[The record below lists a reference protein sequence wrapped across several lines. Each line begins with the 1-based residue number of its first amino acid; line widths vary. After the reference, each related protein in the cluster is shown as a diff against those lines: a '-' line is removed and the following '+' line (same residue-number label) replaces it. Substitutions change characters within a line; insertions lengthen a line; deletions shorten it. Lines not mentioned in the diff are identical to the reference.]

1 LLMRR
6 FNFLTIILTFCAFI
20 AFGQLDISYPTNRA
34 IFQRSNSNQG
44 IIYFG
49 GNFSTKLDR
58 IDARLI
64 PINQGTAIDWVP
76 VVQSPS
82 SGFYKASLNTTG
94 GWYRLEVRGIF
105 NGAIVA
111 LATLD
116 KVGIGEVFV
125 ICGQSN
131 AEGKA
136 GIGDGASDDR
146 VNRISNLN
154 SSTESIHPFPTFDRI
169 ERTSII
175 APSGKSAWC
184 WGRLGDLLAS
194 RLNVPILFI
203 NTAWEGYDIKQWE
216 VSANGGS
223 GYNTFGEVFAPPGF
237 PFNTIRNSIQQ
248 YTHMLGVRAVLFHQG
263 ETDNMLNTTQLS
275 YFSSMETFIKKLRE
289 STQKDVS
296 FVVARVSRN
305 LDRNTYQPVLDAQN
319 QVISQIPNVFNGPLT
334 DDIGERFDGLHFSA
348 EGTRKVADRWN
359 TQLDA
364 NFFSTSTPQLAT
376 DLLLPESF
384 CFNPNV
390 MAPVVLNLPA
400 GLNNPRWSNG
410 VIGSRVSVGQG
421 TFQGRATD
429 AVGNTF
435 FTPQIKYTS
444 SPIPEKP
451 LIAVDGPQAFCP
463 GTAITRLN
471 STYGFNNIWNTN
483 ATTNGINVSTGGS
496 YTVTHTNVYG
506 CQSTSSPAAIG
517 VYPEPDAR
525 ITASGPTDIC
535 SDEELFLVSNT
546 QNGNQWSTNQTE
558 KQIRVQDTGTVT
570 LTVTN
575 SFGCKAVS
583 APLKVNVRLQ
593 ASKPS
598 INIDG
603 LREFCADKSTNL
615 IANSPDD
622 STRFVWN
629 NSEATKTL
637 NVNTEG
643 VYSVLATNKFNCSK
657 RSDEISI
664 AVNALPNK
672 PTIVADGPT
681 SLCDNRSLRLSS
693 NNQTDSYVWSN
704 GDVTKNTTAFETGNY
719 SLRTVNNKGCVSPV
733 SDPLRVQFYETPLR
747 PEIEKVGVFTLAA
760 RLPVEIS
767 EVNYN
772 WTNGATILN
781 KDIAEI
787 KANKPGNYQA
797 QAFKLYQ
804 LEGESSLKCVS
815 EISNLIFVD
824 FDVSVTY
831 QVYPNPTINKTL
843 SIETFE
849 DYKNTYVTIYDYY
862 GRLVKRFFVSDFNV
876 RQTFDLSS
884 ISEGSYILKLDNP
897 NLTITR
903 RIIVQ

>member
-1 LLMRR
+1 MRK
-6 FNFLTIILTFCAFI
+6 FNFLTTILVFCAFI
-20 AFGQLDISYPTNRA
+20 SFGQLDITYPTNRA

-44 IIYFG
+44 VIYFG
-49 GNFSTKLDR
+49 GNFATKLDR

-64 PINQGTAIDWVP
+64 PINQGTAIDWVT

-82 SGFYKASLNTTG
+82 SGLYKASLNTTG
-94 GWYRLEVRGIF
+94 GWYRLEIRGIF
-105 NGAIVA
+105 KGATVA
-111 LATLD
+111 SATLD

-131 AEGKA
+131 AEGKV

-169 ERTSII
+169 ERTSVI

-203 NTAWEGYDIKQWE
+203 NTAWEGYDIRQWE
-216 VSANGGS
+216 ISANGGS
-223 GYNTFGEVFAPPGF
+223 GYNVFGKVFAPPGF
-237 PFNTIRNSIQQ
+237 PFNTIKNSIQQ

-263 ETDNMLNTTQLS
+263 ETDNTLSTTQLG
-275 YFSSMETFIKKLRE
+275 YFNSMSVFIDRLRQ

-296 FVVARVSRN
+296 FVVAKVSRD
-305 LDRNTYQPVLDAQN
+305 LDRNTYQPVLDAQD
-319 QVISQIPNVFNGPLT
+319 QVVRQIPNVFNGPST
-334 DDIGERFDGLHFSA
+334 DDIDERFDGLHFST

-364 NFFSTSTPQLAT
+364 NFFSTSLPQLAT

-390 MAPVVLNLPA
+390 TAPVVLNLPA

-421 TFQGRATD
+421 SFQGRATD
-429 AVGNTF
+429 AIGNTF
-435 FTPQIKYTS
+435 FTPQIKYSS
-444 SPIPEKP
+444 SPIPENP
-451 LIAVDGPQAFCP
+451 LITVDGPQAFCP
-463 GTAITRLN
+463 GTATTRLN
-471 STYGFNNIWNTN
+471 STYGFNNTWNTS

-506 CQSTSSPAAIG
+506 CQSTSSPAIISA
-517 VYPEPDAR
+517 YPEPDAR
-525 ITASGPTDIC
+525 ITTSGPTDIC
-535 SDEELFLVSNT
+535 SDEDLFLISNT
-546 QNGNQWSTNQTE
+546 QNGNQWSTNQTD
-558 KQIRVQDTGTVT
+558 KQIKVQSTGAVT

-575 SFGCKAVS
+575 SFGCKATS
-583 APLKVNVRLQ
+583 APLQVNVRPQ

-622 STRFVWN
+622 STKFVWN
-629 NSEATKTL
+629 NSEATKMLT
-637 NVNTEG
+637 VNTG
-643 VYSVLATNKFNCSK
+643 GLYSVSATNKFDCSK
-657 RSDEISI
+657 RSDEVAIT
-664 AVNALPNK
+664 VNDLPDK
-672 PTIVADGPT
+672 PTVVADGPT

-693 NNQTDSYVWSN
+693 NIQADSYVWSN
-704 GDVTKNTTAFETGNY
+704 QDLTRNTTAFKTGNY

-733 SDPLRVQFYETPLR
+733 SDLLRVQFYETPLKS
-747 PEIEKVGVFTLAA
+747 EIEKTGVFTLTAK
-760 RLPVEIS
+760 LPVEMQ

-781 KDIAEI
+781 KDAAEI
-787 KANKPGNYQA
+787 KVNQLGNYQA
-797 QAFKLYQ
+797 QGFKLYQ
-804 LEGESSLKCVS
+804 LEDGRSLKCIS
-815 EISNLIFVD
+815 ELSDLFFVD
-824 FDVSVTY
+824 LDLSVTY

-862 GRLVKRFFVSDFNV
+862 GRLVKRFFVADFNA

-897 NLTITR
+897 NLTTTR
-903 RIIVQ
+903 RIIIQ

>member
-1 LLMRR
+1 MRR

-64 PINQGTAIDWVP
+64 PINQGTATDWVP

-263 ETDNMLNTTQLS
+263 ETDNTLNTTQLS
-275 YFSSMETFIKKLRE
+275 YFSSMDVFIDRLRQ
-289 STQKDVS
+289 STQKNVS
-296 FVVARVSRN
+296 FVVARASRN

-390 MAPVVLNLPA
+390 TAPVVLNLPA

-615 IANSPDD
+615 IANSLDD

-693 NNQTDSYVWSN
+693 NSQADSYVWSN
-704 GDVTKNTTAFETGNY
+704 GDATKNTTAFETGNY

-733 SDPLRVQFYETPLR
+733 SDPLRVQFYETPLK

-781 KDIAEI
+781 KDTAEI

-815 EISNLIFVD
+815 ELSDLIFVD

-862 GRLVKRFFVSDFNV
+862 GGLVKRFFVSDFNV